1 MAQKTLNVE
10 LVDIDKIRPSPFQPR
25 ESFPKEE
32 IRELAETI
40 KKVGLLQPIS
50 VRKKGNTYQIIAGE
64 RRWRAS
70 QFARLE
76 RIPAIVKDA
85 TDEEMML
92 ESLIENVQ
100 RKDLEPIEKGRGLA
114 EVYRLVGFEPT
125 TVGMKLHVID
135 NKIRGFASYKAGS
148 PLTQDEKKLKDTA
161 DMVGLSYDYQYR
173 LLSQLNLSPQEQ
185 RRVTELNLGYEKIH
199 SISTIEKPETRRKVI
214 EAAPELKIQ
223 EVKKISAVM
232 RKAPESSPVV
242 KAVLRQ
248 KSRVTGEVAEKLL
261 ELPTNKQETAIKQ
274 IEQLRLD
281 EGEALQH
288 VESMKIQVPLPPKE
302 EIEAV
307 RERYKT
313 LQDEIRTKLATPEA
327 RLKGALFKNW
337 TSHIAM
343 VGALDSLSCPI
354 CNSKQLGWLCH
365 DLRVQSALKQ
375 TEEKYKSSIKPIKRQ
390 AS

>member
-1 MAQKTLNVE
+1 MQRE
-10 LVDIDKIRPSPFQPR
+10 LQVVLLEIDKIRPSPFQPR

-50 VRKKGNTYQIIAGE
+50 VRKKGNTYQIISGE

-70 QFARLE
+70 QFAKLE
-76 RIPAIVKDA
+76 SIPAIVKEASDG
-85 TDEEMML
+85 EMML

-114 EVYRLVGFEPT
+114 EVYKLVGLNPTDVATTLHMISRKQEEPQ
-125 TVGMKLHVID
+125 KY
-135 NKIRGFASYKAGS
+135 AS
-148 PLTQDEKKLKDTA
+148 LTKEEKQVKETA

-173 LLSQLNLSPQEQ
+173 LLSQLRLTPGEQ
-185 RRVTELNLGYEKIH
+185 KRVTELGLGYEEIH
-199 SISTIEKPETRRKVI
+199 SIAGIQQPEVRKKVI
-214 EAAPELKIQ
+214 EAAPQLKRQ
-223 EVKKISAVM
+223 EVKKISSVV
-232 RKAPESSPVV
+232 RKAPESSVV
-242 KAVLRQ
+242 KAML
-248 KSRVTGEVAEKLL
+248 KPKTKVTGAVAEKIL
-261 ELPTNKQETAIKQ
+261 ELPKEKQDTAIRQ
-274 IEQLRLD
+274 VEQLRLD
-281 EGEALQH
+281 EEDAIQH

-354 CNSKQLGWLCH
+354 CNSKKLGWLCH
-365 DLRVQSALKQ
+365 DLPVQSALKQ